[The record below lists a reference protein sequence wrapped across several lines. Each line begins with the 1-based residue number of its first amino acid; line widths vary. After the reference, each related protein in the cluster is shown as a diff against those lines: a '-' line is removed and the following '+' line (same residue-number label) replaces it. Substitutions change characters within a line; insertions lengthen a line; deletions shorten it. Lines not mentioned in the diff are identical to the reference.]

1 MTVSP
6 SRRRFLNT
14 TLGVS
19 AFAMT
24 AAPFV
29 SRAQAAMAA
38 SQMDSQMDSSTETH
52 PAGSLTI
59 ALGQLAVADSWQAN
73 AAQCKQLI
81 QEASQHGADLLIMP
95 EAILA
100 PDIGDP
106 ECVKRSAQSLQGPF
120 MREML
125 AATTQTPLTV
135 VFTLYVPAEGERVSN
150 VQVALHQ
157 GRIIATYHKL
167 HLYDAFTMQESQS
180 VEPGK
185 TLPPIFEVAGIKVG
199 MMTCYDLR
207 FPEEAKSLALRGAE
221 VIALPAAWVR
231 GPNKERHWETLIAA
245 RALDTTCF
253 VAAVSECGPHT
264 IGCSMV
270 ADPMGLVVARA
281 GETPALV
288 FADISRE
295 RLLQARKALPVLNN
309 GRFQPPALA

>member
-1 MTVSP
+1 MTVSS

-19 AFAMT
+19 AMALT
-24 AAPFV
+24 ATPFIT
-29 SRAQAAMAA
+29 QAGAA
-38 SQMDSQMDSSTETH
+38 TATTSSASSTADSSDM
-52 PAGSLTI
+52 LTI
-59 ALGQLAVADSWQAN
+59 ALGQLAVADQWQDN
-73 AAQCKQLI
+73 AAQCSRLI
-81 QEASQHGADLLIMP
+81 QQAAQQGADLLIMP

-100 PDIGDP
+100 ADIGDP
-106 ECVKRSAQSLQGPF
+106 ECVRRSAQPLDGPF
-120 MREML
+120 MQQML
-125 AATTQTPLTV
+125 KATLQVPLTV
-135 VFTLYVPAEGERVSN
+135 VFTLYVPADAQRVGN
-150 VQVALHQ
+150 VQVALRQ
-157 GRIIATYHKL
+157 GRIVATYHKL

-185 TLPPIFEVAGIKVG
+185 TLPPIFDVAGMKVG

-221 VIALPAAWVR
+221 LIVLPAAWVR
-231 GPNKERHWETLIAA
+231 GPNKERHWEALIAA

-281 GETPALV
+281 GETPTLV
-288 FADISRE
+288 TTRISRQ
-295 RLLQARKALPVLNN
+295 RLAQARKALPVLTN
-309 GRFQPPALA
+309 GRFKAPELA